1 MGFSYLNKNM
11 VKQGHQNFYLHE
23 NGKFCQA
30 YVFIN
35 AQLHNS
41 QEVQKNTFKEKE
53 MAPIN
58 MVSRKAWSSS
68 PSVQPSSLAG
78 GPLNPRQTISAGTS
92 QVGLDSKEYFEIV
105 F

>member
-1 MGFSYLNKNM
+1 M

-53 MAPIN
+53 MAPLN
-58 MVSRKAWSSS
+58 MVSRKA
-68 PSVQPSSLAG
+68 
-78 GPLNPRQTISAGTS
+78 
-92 QVGLDSKEYFEIV
+92 
-105 F
+105 